1 MRSIHLLF
9 ISGYLNK
16 MNASK
21 IIKNIDIPS
30 CKNCIYFK
38 RSGYIPESLSRCDK
52 FGEKNIITDEIKY
65 DFADYCRNDEKKCG
79 IEGRYFIKE
88 TDLNLRINDIKTQ
101 LNENSTVILLISVG
115 LLYLIMTIY
124 TVKLNT

>member
-1 MRSIHLLF
+1 ML
-9 ISGYLNK
+9 GYVSEINS
-16 MNASK
+16 SK

-38 RSGYIPESLSRCDK
+38 PYGYIPDSLSRCNK
-52 FGEKNIITDEIKY
+52 FGEKNIVTDEIKY

-88 TDLNLRINDIKTQ
+88 TYLNLRIKDIKNQ
-101 LNENSTVILLISVG
+101 LDQNSTVIFLISVG
-115 LLYLIMTIY
+115 LLYLIATIY
-124 TVKLNT
+124 MVKLNI

>member
-1 MRSIHLLF
+1 ML
-9 ISGYLNK
+9 GYFNQI
-16 MNASK
+16 NSSK

-38 RSGYIPESLSRCDK
+38 PSGYIPDSLSRCNK

-79 IEGRYFIKE
+79 IEGKFFERDSDINLTIKNIKKYWNQNYPYFTVGGCFILYIGKIVY
-88 TDLNLRINDIKTQ
+88 TLQ
-101 LNENSTVILLISVG
+101 LN
-115 LLYLIMTIY
+115 
-124 TVKLNT
+124 